1 MPAIDL
7 KTRLIK
13 LPLGQKILLVGSFL
27 TVLGAVLPWYSDI
40 DKFNIGD
47 TFLGITGPLYLSGFM
62 VLLAGGLSL
71 GIVVMKLLEKKT
83 PQFFVSENQIH
94 SFNSVLTILML
105 IISAS
110 VYFHPKFGVNLTDK
124 TIGIG
129 MIFDFI
135 GALAIVGGV
144 VVSLRGK
151 KEYKFVEEDQAGR
164 LEPLIDMEMHERERN
179 DLGID
184 KNMSVGEAMEKE
196 NTANKYKT
204 PNGWGMAEESIN
216 NVRTNDRE

>member
-7 KTRLIK
+7 KTRLLK
-13 LPLGQKILLVGSFL
+13 LPLGQKIVLVGSFL
-27 TVLGAVLPWYSDI
+27 TVLGAVLPWYSDV
-40 DKFNIGD
+40 DRFNIGD

-71 GIVVMKLLEKKT
+71 SIVVAKLLEKKM
-83 PQFFVSENQIH
+83 PRLFVSESQIH

-110 VYFHPKFGVNLTDK
+110 VYFHPKFGLNLTDK
-124 TIGIG
+124 TMGIG

-151 KEYKFVEEDQAGR
+151 KEYRFEEEDQAGR
-164 LEPLIDMEMHERERN
+164 LEPLIEMEMRERN
-179 DLGID
+179 DLGLD
-184 KNMSVGEAMEKE
+184 KNMSVGEAMEKS
-196 NTANKYKT
+196 NMTNKYKA
-204 PNGWGMAEESIN
+204 PNGWGMTEESIN
-216 NVRTNDRE
+216 NVRSNDRE